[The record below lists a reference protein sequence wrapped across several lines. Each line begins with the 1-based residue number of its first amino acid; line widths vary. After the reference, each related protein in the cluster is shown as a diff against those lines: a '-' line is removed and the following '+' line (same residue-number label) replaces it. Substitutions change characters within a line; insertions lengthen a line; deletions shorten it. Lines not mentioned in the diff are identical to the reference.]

1 MPRLKPS
8 CKCGKACR
16 TPISNFGIAFLVIG
30 ALLTL
35 LGFFRGELAA
45 TISGIT
51 LLLYAFL
58 ALICVTVTHLF
69 WRRMLISAEWSGLE
83 YITLHPA
90 PSVNHPRFF
99 LFLLFCDIRF
109 FVRYATKPENPDGAS
124 FFLSVPVTRKEIK
137 QRVLPPPRGVYRG
150 DTPLLLISDLAG
162 IFCLAIPQPD
172 TRTAGTLVSHPESES
187 CTLPILPPGRS
198 GQYAGK
204 STFKRSEELYE
215 TRSYLPGDDPR
226 KINWKIFAHTG
237 ELSIREGELL
247 PPPSSE
253 YVIIV
258 NPCLPETPRGDNR
271 GAAKLRFEALVRRA
285 AQIALFLSEKRR
297 IVTIMTEN
305 ENGACECVCVAPG
318 GGDSKDAILGALAS
332 CRVHQEDTVQA
343 LMAAAISG
351 KPETTYLFFMMP
363 EQKAASVSRQ
373 SNVLFLLGPVLDPP
387 PQLSLRDKVARALFL
402 DGPPREALTT
412 RAYQACYAEAL
423 LTLKKG
429 ALDAQGI

>member
-8 CKCGKACR
+8 CKYGKACR
-16 TPISNFGIAFLVIG
+16 TPISIFGMAFLIIG

-35 LGFFRGELAA
+35 LGFSRGELAA

-58 ALICVTVTHLF
+58 ALICVTVTRLF

-109 FVRYATKPENPDGAS
+109 YVRYATKPENTDGAS
-124 FFLSVPVTRKEIK
+124 FLLSVPVTRKEIK

-172 TRTAGTLVSHPESES
+172 TRTAGTLVSHPVSES

-215 TRSYLPGDDPR
+215 TRPYLPGDDPR

-258 NPCLPETPRGDNR
+258 NPFLPETARGDNR

-285 AQIALFLSEKRR
+285 AQIALYLSEKKR
-297 IVTIMTEN
+297 IVTIMTET
-305 ENGACECVCVAPG
+305 ENGACERVCVAPG
-318 GGDSKDAILGALAS
+318 EGNSRDAILGALAS

-343 LMAAAISG
+343 LMAAATSG

-363 EQKAASVSRQ
+363 EQNVPSISRQ
-373 SNVLFLLGPVLDPP
+373 SNVLFLLGPVFDPLP
-387 PQLSLRDKVARALFL
+387 PLSLRDKVACALFL
-402 DGPPREALTT
+402 DGHPREALNT
-412 RAYQACYAEAL
+412 RAYQARYAEAL
-423 LTLKKG
+423 FMLKKG